1 MDRGWVKANTAI
13 RSTRSPENGAVF
25 WSGYDKGNKDSA
37 QTFARSIGGKTVEMT
52 QAGKWLDQKWP
63 WDKLQSRIGADA
75 SKKVWDDISTRFAH
89 GASGEVNAFIKDM
102 RDEPDFPKKTYMDL
116 ERPILTDPMNTKVT
130 KLHEHE

>member
-1 MDRGWVKANTAI
+1 VGEGQYRDPQYPVTGERRSILVRLRQGQQGLRANLRSLDRWQDRGNDPG
-13 RSTRSPENGAVF
+13 R
-25 WSGYDKGNKDSA
+25 
-37 QTFARSIGGKTVEMT
+37 
-52 QAGKWLDQKWP
+52 KWLDQKWH